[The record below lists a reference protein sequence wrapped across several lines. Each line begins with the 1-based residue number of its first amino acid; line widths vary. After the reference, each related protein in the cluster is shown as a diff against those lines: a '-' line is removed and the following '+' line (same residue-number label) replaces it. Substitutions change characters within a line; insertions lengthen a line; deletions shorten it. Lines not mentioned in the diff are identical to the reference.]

1 MKKNIGEYRYE
12 KTKNKKLLK
21 SILIK
26 SRNCNMKNSK
36 IKTKSKPDTPTK
48 TINYDFTLLNEIF
61 KGVEDRKFISTELKR
76 IAEEYKVP
84 ESTVALFAGKR
95 FIWLD
100 YCSGER
106 GYALEKLEGDELL
119 DEIMNIADS
128 KESEKEF
135 DWKAFFHGVDEDL
148 MEDFAIIQLPKLPI
162 WDEML
167 KDLESKENQK
177 NKNN

>member
-1 MKKNIGEYRYE
+1 MENTVMKKS
-12 KTKNKKLLK
+12 TNKKLLK
-21 SILIK
+21 PVLIK
-26 SRNCNMKNSK
+26 LRNNNMKNSK
-36 IKTKSKPDTPTK
+36 VKTKSKPDNPTK

-61 KGVEDRKFISTELKR
+61 KGAEDRKFISTELKR
-76 IAEEYKVP
+76 IAEEYKIP
-84 ESTVALFAGKR
+84 ESTVALYAGKR
-95 FIWLD
+95 FIWQGS
-100 YCSGER
+100 CSKES

-148 MEDFAIIQLPKLPI
+148 MEDFATIQLSKLPM

-167 KDLESKENQK
+167 EYLESKENQK

>member
-1 MKKNIGEYRYE
+1 MKKS
-12 KTKNKKLLK
+12 TNKKLLE
-21 SILIK
+21 
-26 SRNCNMKNSK
+26 SRNSNMKDSK
-36 IKTKSKPDTPTK
+36 IKTKSKPDNPTK

-61 KGVEDRKFISTELKR
+61 KGVENRKFISTELKR
-76 IAEEYKVP
+76 IAEEYKIP
-84 ESTVALFAGKR
+84 ESTVALYAGKR
-95 FIWLD
+95 FIWQG
-100 YCSGER
+100 YCSKES

-135 DWKAFFHGVDEDL
+135 DWKAFFQGVDGDL
-148 MEDFAIIQLPKLPI
+148 MEDFATIQLSKLPI

>member
-1 MKKNIGEYRYE
+1 MKKS
-12 KTKNKKLLK
+12 KNKKLLK
-21 SILIK
+21 PILVE
-26 SRNCNMKNSK
+26 SSNSNRKNPK
-36 IKTKSKPDTPTK
+36 IKTKSKPDNPTK

-76 IAEEYKVP
+76 IAEEYKIS
-84 ESTVALFAGKR
+84 ESTVALYAGKR
-95 FIWLD
+95 FIWQD
-100 YCSGER
+100 YCSKES
-106 GYALEKLEGDELL
+106 GYALEKLKGDELL

-148 MEDFAIIQLPKLPI
+148 MEDFATIQLSKLPM

-167 KDLESKENQK
+167 EYLESKENQK

>member
-1 MKKNIGEYRYE
+1 MKKS
-12 KTKNKKLLK
+12 TNKKQLK
-21 SILIK
+21 PIIVKL
-26 SRNCNMKNSK
+26 RNSVRE
-36 IKTKSKPDTPTK
+36 KSKNDKQTEN
-48 TINYDFTLLNEIF
+48 INYDFTLLNEIF
-61 KGVEDRKFISTELKR
+61 KGVENRKFISTELKR
-76 IAEEYKVP
+76 IAEEYKIP
-84 ESTVALFAGKR
+84 ESTVALYAGKR
-95 FIWLD
+95 FIWQG
-100 YCSGER
+100 YCSKES

-135 DWKAFFHGVDEDL
+135 DWKAFFQGVDGDL
-148 MEDFAIIQLPKLPI
+148 MEDFATIQLSKLPI

>member
-1 MKKNIGEYRYE
+1 MKKS
-12 KTKNKKLLK
+12 TNKKQLK
-21 SILIK
+21 PILVK
-26 SRNCNMKNSK
+26 LRNSVGE
-36 IKTKSKPDTPTK
+36 KSKNDKQTEN
-48 TINYDFTLLNEIF
+48 INYDFTLLNEIF
-61 KGVEDRKFISTELKR
+61 KGVENRKFISTELKR
-76 IAEEYKVP
+76 IAEEYKIP
-84 ESTVALFAGKR
+84 ESTVALYAGKR
-95 FIWLD
+95 FIWQG
-100 YCSGER
+100 YCSKES

-135 DWKAFFHGVDEDL
+135 DWKAFFQGVDGDL
-148 MEDFAIIQLPKLPI
+148 MEDFATIQLSKLPI

>member
-1 MKKNIGEYRYE
+1 MIDKDLKIKANLFQ
-12 KTKNKKLLK
+12 KL
-21 SILIK
+21 
-26 SRNCNMKNSK
+26 RNNNMKNSK
-36 IKTKSKPDTPTK
+36 VKTKSKPDNPTK

-84 ESTVALFAGKR
+84 ESTVALFAEKR
-95 FIWLD
+95 FIWQG
-100 YCSGER
+100 YCSKES

-135 DWKAFFHGVDEDL
+135 DWKAFFQGVDGDL
-148 MEDFAIIQLPKLPI
+148 MEDFATIQLSKLPL

-167 KDLESKENQK
+167 EYLESKENQK

>member
-1 MKKNIGEYRYE
+1 MKKS
-12 KTKNKKLLK
+12 KNKKIIK
-21 SILIK
+21 PILVE
-26 SRNCNMKNSK
+26 SRNSNMKDSK
-36 IKTKSKPDTPTK
+36 IKTKSKPDNPTK

-61 KGVEDRKFISTELKR
+61 KGVENREFISTELKR
-76 IAEEYKVP
+76 IAEEYKIP
-84 ESTVALFAGKR
+84 ESTVALYVGKR
-95 FIWLD
+95 FIWQG
-100 YCSGER
+100 YCSKES

-135 DWKAFFHGVDEDL
+135 DWKAFFQGVDGDL
-148 MEDFAIIQLPKLPI
+148 MEDFATIQLSKLPI

-167 KDLESKENQK
+167 EDLESKEKQK

>member
-1 MKKNIGEYRYE
+1 MKKSTNKKQLKPIIVKLRNSVRE
-12 KTKNKKLLK
+12 KSKNDKQTKN
-21 SILIK
+21 
-26 SRNCNMKNSK
+26 
-36 IKTKSKPDTPTK
+36 
-48 TINYDFTLLNEIF
+48 INYDFTLLNEIF
-61 KGVEDRKFISTELKR
+61 KGVENRKFISTELKR
-76 IAEEYKVP
+76 IAEEYKIP
-84 ESTVALFAGKR
+84 ESTVALYAGKR
-95 FIWLD
+95 FIWQG
-100 YCSGER
+100 YCSKES

-135 DWKAFFHGVDEDL
+135 DWKAFFQGVDGDL
-148 MEDFAIIQLPKLPI
+148 MEDFATIQLSKLPI

>member
-1 MKKNIGEYRYE
+1 MKKE
-12 KTKNKKLLK
+12 KIRT
-21 SILIK
+21 IIK
-26 SRNCNMKNSK
+26 RTKNSK
-36 IKTKSKPDTPTK
+36 IKTKSKPDNPTK
-48 TINYDFTLLNEIF
+48 TINNDFTLLEEIF
-61 KGVEDRKFISTELKR
+61 KGVENREFISTELKR
-76 IAEEYKVP
+76 IAEEYKIP
-84 ESTVALFAGKR
+84 EKTVALYAGKR
-95 FIWLD
+95 FIWQD
-100 YCSGER
+100 YCSKKS

-135 DWKAFFHGVDEDL
+135 DWKAFFQGVDGDL
-148 MEDFAIIQLPKLPI
+148 MEDFATIQLSKLPI

>member
-1 MKKNIGEYRYE
+1 MKKS
-12 KTKNKKLLK
+12 TNKKQLK
-21 SILIK
+21 PILVK
-26 SRNCNMKNSK
+26 LRNNVRE
-36 IKTKSKPDTPTK
+36 KSKNDKQTEN
-48 TINYDFTLLNEIF
+48 INYDFTLLNEIF
-61 KGVEDRKFISTELKR
+61 KGVENRKFISTELKR
-76 IAEEYKVP
+76 IAEEYKIP
-84 ESTVALFAGKR
+84 EKTVALYAGKR
-95 FIWLD
+95 FIWQG
-100 YCSGER
+100 YCSKES

-135 DWKAFFHGVDEDL
+135 DWKAFFQGVDGDL
-148 MEDFAIIQLPKLPI
+148 MEDFATIQLSKLPI

>member
-1 MKKNIGEYRYE
+1 MKKS
-12 KTKNKKLLK
+12 TNKKQLK
-21 SILIK
+21 PILVK
-26 SRNCNMKNSK
+26 LRNSVRE
-36 IKTKSKPDTPTK
+36 KSKNDKQTEN
-48 TINYDFTLLNEIF
+48 INYDFTLLNEIF
-61 KGVEDRKFISTELKR
+61 KGVENRKFISTELKR
-76 IAEEYKVP
+76 IAEEYKIP
-84 ESTVALFAGKR
+84 ESTVALYAGKR
-95 FIWLD
+95 FIWQG
-100 YCSGER
+100 YCSKES

-135 DWKAFFHGVDEDL
+135 DWKAFFQGVDGDL
-148 MEDFAIIQLPKLPI
+148 MEDFATIQLSKLPL

>member
-1 MKKNIGEYRYE
+1 MKKE
-12 KTKNKKLLK
+12 KIRT
-21 SILIK
+21 IIK
-26 SRNCNMKNSK
+26 RTKNSK
-36 IKTKSKPDTPTK
+36 IKTKSKPDNPTK

-84 ESTVALFAGKR
+84 ESTVALYAGKR
-95 FIWLD
+95 FIWQG
-100 YCSGER
+100 YCSKES

-135 DWKAFFHGVDEDL
+135 DWKPADL
-148 MEDFAIIQLPKLPI
+148 HMAAIRFCEQIQKF
-162 WDEML
+162 
-167 KDLESKENQK
+167 ENQDY
-177 NKNN
+177 

>member
-1 MKKNIGEYRYE
+1 MKKS
-12 KTKNKKLLK
+12 TNKKLLE
-21 SILIK
+21 
-26 SRNCNMKNSK
+26 SRNSNMKDSK
-36 IKTKSKPDTPTK
+36 IKTKSKPDNPTK

-61 KGVEDRKFISTELKR
+61 KGVENRKFISTELKR
-76 IAEEYKVP
+76 IAEEYKIP
-84 ESTVALFAGKR
+84 EKTVALYAGKR
-95 FIWLD
+95 FIWQG
-100 YCSGER
+100 YCSKES

-135 DWKAFFHGVDEDL
+135 DWKAFFQGVDGDL
-148 MEDFAIIQLPKLPI
+148 MEDFATIQLSKLPI

>member
-1 MKKNIGEYRYE
+1 MKKSTNKKQLKPILVKLRNNVRE
-12 KTKNKKLLK
+12 KSKNDKQTKN
-21 SILIK
+21 
-26 SRNCNMKNSK
+26 
-36 IKTKSKPDTPTK
+36 
-48 TINYDFTLLNEIF
+48 INYDFTLLNEIF
-61 KGVEDRKFISTELKR
+61 KGVENRKFISTELKR
-76 IAEEYKVP
+76 IAEEYKIP
-84 ESTVALFAGKR
+84 ESTVALYAGKR
-95 FIWLD
+95 FIWQG
-100 YCSGER
+100 YCSKES

-135 DWKAFFHGVDEDL
+135 DWKAFFQGVDGDL
-148 MEDFAIIQLPKLPI
+148 MEDFATIQLSKLPL

>member
-1 MKKNIGEYRYE
+1 MKKSTNKKQLKPILVKLRNNVRE
-12 KTKNKKLLK
+12 KSKNDKQTKN
-21 SILIK
+21 
-26 SRNCNMKNSK
+26 
-36 IKTKSKPDTPTK
+36 
-48 TINYDFTLLNEIF
+48 INYDFTLLNEIF
-61 KGVEDRKFISTELKR
+61 KGVENRKFISTELKR
-76 IAEEYKVP
+76 IAEEYKIP
-84 ESTVALFAGKR
+84 ESTVALYAGKR
-95 FIWLD
+95 FIWQG
-100 YCSGER
+100 YCSKES

-135 DWKAFFHGVDEDL
+135 DWKAFFQGVDGDL
-148 MEDFAIIQLPKLPI
+148 MEDFATIQLSKLPI

>member
-1 MKKNIGEYRYE
+1 MKKS
-12 KTKNKKLLK
+12 TNKKLLK
-21 SILIK
+21 SILVE
-26 SRNCNMKNSK
+26 SRNSNMKDSK
-36 IKTKSKPDTPTK
+36 IKTKSKPDNTTK

-61 KGVEDRKFISTELKR
+61 KGVENREFISNELKR
-76 IAEEYKVP
+76 IAEEYKIP
-84 ESTVALFAGKR
+84 ESTVALYAGKR
-95 FIWLD
+95 FIWQG
-100 YCSGER
+100 YCSKES

-135 DWKAFFHGVDEDL
+135 DWKAFFQGVDGDL
-148 MEDFAIIQLPKLPI
+148 MEDFATIQLSKLPI

-177 NKNN
+177 KK

>member
-1 MKKNIGEYRYE
+1 MKKS
-12 KTKNKKLLK
+12 KNKKLLK
-21 SILIK
+21 PILVD
-26 SRNCNMKNSK
+26 SRNSIRKNSK
-36 IKTKSKPDTPTK
+36 IKTKSKPDNPTK
-48 TINYDFTLLNEIF
+48 TINYDFTLLEEIF
-61 KGVEDRKFISTELKR
+61 KGAENRKFIRTELKR
-76 IAEEYKVP
+76 IAEDYKIP
-84 ESTVALFAGKR
+84 ESTVALYAGKR
-95 FIWLD
+95 FIWQD
-100 YCSGER
+100 YCSKES

-135 DWKAFFHGVDEDL
+135 DWKAFFQGVDGDL

-167 KDLESKENQK
+167 EYLEAKENQK